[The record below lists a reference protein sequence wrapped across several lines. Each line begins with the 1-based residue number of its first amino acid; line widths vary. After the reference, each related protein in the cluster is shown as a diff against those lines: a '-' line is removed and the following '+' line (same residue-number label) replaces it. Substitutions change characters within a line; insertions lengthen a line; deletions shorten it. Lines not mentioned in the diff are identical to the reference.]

1 MSLLSKVDISINQ
14 KPFRN
19 FQHISIDQNLYGIDR
34 FEIICRYDALEE
46 LDGFLIEKSKDFLGL
61 PIVIQT
67 KFLVNDEEKDG
78 MKFLGFVTEIQSS
91 RSSMADQ
98 DLVIISGGSKEIIM
112 DRKPTNRA
120 FLDNTLEEIVK
131 EVLKKYELKSK
142 IAPRTKSRFPYIV
155 QFEESD
161 LQFLKRL
168 AIRYGEWCY
177 FDGLDFVFG
186 AIPLDRKSQTL
197 TIGSNLRNFKYEIRA
212 NPVKFSLFSVDSLK
226 LDVYRYQSGNSKIE
240 GNLNMY
246 GKHALKMSKTLYTEE
261 SRDYYEHLNVN
272 ESDYKKGLDQ
282 VGETE
287 ESANAVNLNDL
298 SGTSTNGFLNAG
310 GEIKVECMKQDGKG
324 KIDYGKYILTSVLHD
339 IDKTLSYEN
348 SFSAIPAETS
358 IPENT
363 DPYFVRTSSNQ
374 LGMVEDNRDPKKLG
388 RVKISFYWMEGKQST
403 PWIKVITPYTHKK
416 AGIYFVPAVNTRVL
430 VGFEDGDVEKPYCLG
445 SLYDEDANPDP
456 DWAGNRNDS
465 NAKIH
470 AIRTAAGNTIEFDDS
485 DGGEKII
492 IYDKGNKNRITLNSA
507 GGKLSVHS
515 NGEAHMTATSMA
527 SISLGGPDKP
537 EESKV
542 SVWLQEDSLWVTN
555 ESGDVFVE
563 SKNNDLGVIAFSGVI
578 SIKGRKIVIEAS
590 ESLEIKAP
598 TVKIEGQATAELS
611 GGATTTIKGGVV
623 KIN

>member
-1 MSLLSKVDISINQ
+1 MSLLSKIDISINQ
-14 KPFRN
+14 KPLTS

-78 MKFLGFVTEIQSS
+78 LKFLGFVTEIQSS
-91 RSSMADQ
+91 RSSLADQ
-98 DLVIISGGSKEIIM
+98 DMVIISGGSKEIVM

-142 IAPRTKSRFPYIV
+142 VTPRTKSRFPYTV

-161 LQFLKRL
+161 LHFLKRL

-177 FDGLDFVFG
+177 FDGQDLVFG
-186 AIPLDRKSQTL
+186 EIPVSQKSQTL
-197 TIGSNLRNFKYEIRA
+197 TIGSNLKNFKYEIRA
-212 NPVKFSLFSVDSLK
+212 NPVKFSLFA
-226 LDVYRYQSGNSKIE
+226 LDPQKHDTYQYKSGNSKVE

-261 SRDYYEHLNVN
+261 SRDYFEHLNVN

-282 VGETE
+282 VGETL
-287 ESANAVNLNDL
+287 ESVNAVNLTDL
-298 SGTSTNGFLNAG
+298 YGTSINGFLNAG
-310 GEIKVECMKQDGKG
+310 MEIKVECLKQDGKG
-324 KIDYGKYILTSVLHD
+324 KIDYGKYIVTSVLHD

-363 DPYFVRTSSNQ
+363 DPYFARTSSNQ
-374 LGMVEDNRDPKKLG
+374 LGLVTDNQDPDKLG
-388 RVKISFYWMEGKQST
+388 RVKVSFLWMEGEQST
-403 PWIKVITPYTHKK
+403 PWIKVASPYTYKN
-416 AGIYFVPAVNTRVL
+416 AGFFFVPAVDSRVL
-430 VGFEDGDVEKPYCLG
+430 VGFEDGDVEKPYCIGTLF
-445 SLYDEDANPDP
+445 DEMANPDP
-456 DWAGNRNDS
+456 DWAGNADNS
-465 NAKIH
+465 HAKIH
-470 AIRTAAGNTIEFDDS
+470 AIRTQSGNTVILRDS
-485 DGGEKII
+485 GGPGVE
-492 IYDKGNKNRITLNSA
+492 IYDKGVKNQIIFDSGNE
-507 GGKLSVHS
+507 KLSMHS
-515 NGEAHMTATSMA
+515 SMEAHVTAKQSA
-527 SISLGGPDKP
+527 SISLGDKEKP

-542 SVWLQEDSLWVTN
+542 SVWLQEDSIWVTN

-563 SKNNDLGVIAFSGVI
+563 SKNNNLGVIAFNGVI

-598 TVKIEGQATAELS
+598 TVKVAGQATTEIS
-611 GGATTTIKGGVV
+611 GGATTEIKGGVV